1 MADNN
6 TNQETEEP
14 ELVRRLRKNERLDGD
29 MLLEELQNYYSEY
42 IVYRNKHLI
51 VELECEDTYKRVRFI
66 AFYNVLK
73 CSMRSI

>member
-29 MLLEELQNYYSEY
+29 MLLEELQNYYFEY
-42 IVYRNKHLI
+42 RVYRNKHLI
-51 VELECEDTYKRVRFI
+51 VELECEDTYKRVGFI
-66 AFYNVLK
+66 AFYGVLK
-73 CSMRSI
+73 CSMHSI